1 MNLAELDCRNEPP
14 ASAPLDPAQSRAL
27 CDALDGWVIEG
38 EGKDTALVKRHQL
51 DSFLAAMDFAQRV
64 AVMAQ
69 EQDHHP
75 DLHIQGGVCTVLWT
89 THDAGGLTRRDFIAA
104 ARTDALR

>member
-14 ASAPLDPAQSRAL
+14 ATTPLNPAESRAL
-27 CDALDGWVIEG
+27 CDALDGWAIEG
-38 EGKDTALVKRHQL
+38 AALVKRQRL
-51 DSFLAAMDFAQRV
+51 DSFMAAMAFAQKV

-75 DLHIQGGVCTVLWT
+75 DLHIQGSVCAVLWT